1 MSVLCIVNSSE
12 SNVPAYWTD
21 HSRTPMWFARWI
33 IIWIHCHHQSPLFGQ
48 IKETPCKPAMH
59 GHTQWTGRVVHA
71 FCHNSPINGSTRK
84 GFWRLKFRATKSSRG
99 VMDGDGVLV
108 YKFYKL
114 RSLLRSSEVAPQW
127 DPRPPQSKTCTH
139 SEDHCAEP
147 ETLNVHLH
155 IAKDTNNI
163 LSSITRPELWPSDQ
177 WPKIANPTK
186 SGGLTSVLTAAC
198 AASASKHVCSA
209 KSLP

>member
-127 DPRPPQSKTCTH
+127 DPRVLHRARHAPIQRIIVLSRKPSMCICT
-139 SEDHCAEP
+139 
-147 ETLNVHLH
+147 LL
-155 IAKDTNNI
+155 
-163 LSSITRPELWPSDQ
+163 
-177 WPKIANPTK
+177 KIPM
-186 SGGLTSVLTAAC
+186 TS
-198 AASASKHVCSA
+198 
-209 KSLP
+209 